1 MADRSQFPHDSS
13 IRDTNPD
20 LIAALHK
27 RVHTHDEEL
36 LNRSVPPV
44 PRPLAPELSYFTRT
58 DSWRIMKMQSEL
70 IMGMDRLADVGA
82 SIAIFGSA
90 RLKEDDPDYIAA
102 RALGRMMAESG
113 FAVITGGGPGIMEAA
128 NRGAMDARGVSIG
141 CNIELPFEQAPN
153 PYLTRSLDFQYFFVR
168 KTMFIKYANGFVIFP
183 GGFGTLDELF
193 EALTLV
199 QTLKIQRFPIILY
212 NREFWSK
219 ALDFI
224 HETLI
229 ERGLISPE
237 DLNLLVVCDDL
248 EEIRKTVIDCY
259 QNRCWV
265 TWKRSEGASEHSDPP
280 GAPATAVDPAKSDAQ

>member
-1 MADRSQFPHDSS
+1 MADRSQYPHDSS

-44 PRPLAPELSYFTRT
+44 PRPLAPELAYYTRT

-102 RALGRMMAESG
+102 RTLGRMMAESG

-128 NRGAMDARGVSIG
+128 NRGAMEAKGVSIG

-237 DLNLLVVCDDL
+237 DLNLLIVSDDL
-248 EEIRKTVIDCY
+248 VEIRNTVIDCY

-265 TWKRSEGASEHSDPP
+265 TWKRSEGAAEHSDPP
-280 GAPATAVDPAKSDAQ
+280 GAPATAVDPAKADAQ